1 MWFRWSR
8 ASSLQS
14 CGTDE
19 LSHALTCPLCRRLL
33 LQQQQQPRCP
43 GTVPG
48 TRWTA
53 RHLTAD
59 SHALTPDTVTGRTV
73 RLSPVSKYDTI
84 YSWLRDHSRS
94 RFPGLARENYTA
106 AQEKYVKKNKRNA
119 HHRCC
124 QVSRE
129 KPSNQVTVSICRA
142 REGKQANRSCK
153 NQP

>member
-59 SHALTPDTVTGRTV
+59 SHAQTPDTVTDRTV

-106 AQEKYVKKNKRNA
+106 AQRKVCKEEQAKRPSPVLPGLA
-119 HHRCC
+119 RKTK
-124 QVSRE
+124 Q
-129 KPSNQVTVSICRA
+129 PSNSFYLQSPR
-142 REGKQANRSCK
+142 GKTSK
-153 NQP
+153 